1 MLVKTL
7 LNTWGMTEDDVDEK
21 LKLVELSGKE
31 DVDVV
36 EDGDIGDEG
45 GVPHREQQAVRRHEN
60 HRDTTQS

>member
-1 MLVKTL
+1 
-7 LNTWGMTEDDVDEK
+7 MTEDDVDEK

-31 DVDVV
+31 DVNVV

-45 GVPHREQQAVRRHEN
+45 GVPHREQQAVRRHEH